1 MGPVV
6 PALERAVDEVTRPRH
21 ATVIASLSGLLVL
34 TALTGVALVGIG
46 RDDTRPAGTTT
57 ARATELPLRIP
68 GVEVTMV
75 ARPAATAP
83 ASPAAT
89 PGARRA
95 DRRPSSTQ
103 RDDELA
109 AWLAASGTGDQTAP
123 LPMTGFAALPTPSSY
138 TTFDPSVDTS
148 PDTALDPA
156 LDTAGLPAVTAPVPA
171 AVPVPAPTSAT
182 PGTTSDASA
191 RFRLS
196 SFNVLGSSHTRNGA
210 RGRAPGVVRIH
221 GAAQLLARHD
231 VDVVGFQELQS
242 DQARELVRAT
252 GGAYSLYPGAG
263 PGKDSENSIGWRSAQ
278 WQLVQA
284 TTESIP
290 YFNGHHRRMPVVL
303 LRHRASGIEA
313 WFGNFHN
320 PAETSQYHH
329 QQRWRT
335 EATRLEAALANRLQA
350 SGVPLFITGD
360 MNERAPYFC
369 RLTGAAPSMR
379 AARGGSNGAGGCRV
393 GKPRAVDWIL
403 GSQGVVFSG
412 YDEDRTDLVDRTT
425 DHPVI
430 STGVR
435 IDASVFPRAATAAR

>member
-1 MGPVV
+1 M
-6 PALERAVDEVTRPRH
+6 
-21 ATVIASLSGLLVL
+21 IASLSSVLVL
-34 TALTGVALVGIG
+34 TALTGVALIGIG
-46 RDDTRPAGTTT
+46 RDDTRPTGTTT
-57 ARATELPLRIP
+57 ARSAELPLRIP

-75 ARPAATAP
+75 GRPTAAAPAATSGVRSA
-83 ASPAAT
+83 
-89 PGARRA
+89 A
-95 DRRPSSTQ
+95 DRRPSSTE

-123 LPMTGFAALPTPSSY
+123 LPMTGFAAMPTPS
-138 TTFDPSVDTS
+138 PH
-148 PDTALDPA
+148 PALDPGPGRT
-156 LDTAGLPAVTAPVPA
+156 DTSGPPDVAAPAPVPA
-171 AVPVPAPTSAT
+171 PGTAA
-182 PGTTSDASA
+182 PGTTSEASA

-196 SFNVLGSSHTRNGA
+196 SFNVLGSSHTRTGA

-242 DQARELVRAT
+242 DQARELAQAT

-263 PGKDSENSIGWRSAQ
+263 PGQDSENSIGWRSAQ

-290 YFNGHHRRMPVVL
+290 YFDGHHRRMPVVL
-303 LRHRASGIEA
+303 LRHRATGIQA

-320 PAETSQYHH
+320 PAETSRYHH

-335 EATRLEAALANRLQA
+335 EATRLEAAVANRLQA
-350 SGVPLFITGD
+350 TGVPLLITGD

-369 RLTGAAPSMR
+369 RLTGAAPSMT

-403 GSQGVVFSG
+403 GSQGVAFSG
-412 YDEDRTDLVDRTT
+412 YDEDRSDLVDRTT

-435 IDASVFPRAATAAR
+435 IDASVFPRAVTAAR

>member
-1 MGPVV
+1 M
-6 PALERAVDEVTRPRH
+6 
-21 ATVIASLSGLLVL
+21 
-34 TALTGVALVGIG
+34 
-46 RDDTRPAGTTT
+46 
-57 ARATELPLRIP
+57 
-68 GVEVTMV
+68 
-75 ARPAATAP
+75 
-83 ASPAAT
+83 
-89 PGARRA
+89 
-95 DRRPSSTQ
+95 
-103 RDDELA
+103 
-109 AWLAASGTGDQTAP
+109 
-123 LPMTGFAALPTPSSY
+123 
-138 TTFDPSVDTS
+138 
-148 PDTALDPA
+148 
-156 LDTAGLPAVTAPVPA
+156 PA
-171 AVPVPAPTSAT
+171 AVPVPAPTTAA

-191 RFRLS
+191 QFRLS

-242 DQARELVRAT
+242 DQARELLRAT

-263 PGKDSENSIGWRSAQ
+263 PGKDSDNSIGWRSSQ

-350 SGVPLFITGD
+350 TGVPLFITGD

-393 GKPRAVDWIL
+393 G
-403 GSQGVVFSG
+403 Q
-412 YDEDRTDLVDRTT
+412 
-425 DHPVI
+425 
-430 STGVR
+430 
-435 IDASVFPRAATAAR
+435 AARRRLDPRLPGRRVQRVRRGPHRPGGPHHRPPGDQHRRPDRRLGLPARRHRRPLSRHRARSPREDPARALGRGTFPQ